1 VQIVAHAPKVLAVGI
16 DAPRAPLDKKLISQE
31 ISRYWRVSVVEV
43 TGSTQDDLFQLA
55 SSGTAI
61 PKTILASEYQTS
73 GRGRLDRTFEAAS
86 HSALTFSIY
95 IEPKV
100 ARDEWSF
107 LTLLAG
113 VSVHEALHALDPQ
126 ISVGVKWP
134 NDLLIGEKK
143 FVGMIAQATEK
154 GVVLGI
160 GVNVGMSAKELPVP
174 NATSL
179 AIEGFSVLDRNLI
192 LAAIINHFE
201 INLEMWEHD
210 KSFLAEYRV
219 ASVTIGS
226 EVEVT
231 LPGGEVIQSKAID
244 VSDSGALMLADGR
257 EVTVGDVVHLR

>member
-1 VQIVAHAPKVLAVGI
+1 
-16 DAPRAPLDKKLISQE
+16 
-31 ISRYWRVSVVEV
+31 VVEV

-55 SSGTAI
+55 STDAAI

-73 GRGRLDRTFEAAS
+73 GRGRLDRTFSAPS
-86 HSALTFSIY
+86 MSALTFSIY

-100 ARDEWSF
+100 DKEEWSF

-113 VSVHEALHALDPQ
+113 LSVHEALHALDPQ
-126 ISVGVKWP
+126 VSVGIKWP

-143 FVGMIAQATEK
+143 FAGMIAQATHK

-160 GVNVGMSAKELPVP
+160 GINVGMTAEELPVD

-179 AIEGFSVLDRNLI
+179 AIEEFAVLDRNEI

-201 INLEMWEHD
+201 INVEMWEHD
-210 KSFLAEYRV
+210 KSFLAEYRS
-219 ASVTIGS
+219 ASETIGRD
-226 EVEVT
+226 VDVT
-231 LPGGEVIQSKAID
+231 LPDGEVIHAKAVDI
-244 VSDSGALMLADGR
+244 SNAGALLLEDGS

>member
-1 VQIVAHAPKVLAVGI
+1 
-16 DAPRAPLDKKLISQE
+16 
-31 ISRYWRVSVVEV
+31 VVEV

-55 SSGTAI
+55 SSNDVF

-73 GRGRLDRTFEAAS
+73 GRGRLDRTFTAAPM
-86 HSALTFSIY
+86 SALTFSIY
-95 IEPKV
+95 VEPKV
-100 ARDEWSF
+100 ERDEWSF

-113 VSVHEALHALDPQ
+113 LSVHEALASLDPQ
-126 ISVGVKWP
+126 VDVGVKWP

-143 FVGMIAQATEK
+143 FAGMIAQVTKK

-160 GVNVGMSAKELPVP
+160 GINVAMEADELPVE

-179 AIEGFSVLDRNLI
+179 ALEGFITLDRNKI

-201 INLEMWEHD
+201 INMEMWEHD
-210 KSFLAEYRV
+210 KSFLAEYRS
-219 ASVTIGS
+219 ASVTIGK

-231 LPGGEVIQSKAID
+231 LPGGEILRSKAID
-244 VSDSGALMLADGR
+244 ISNAGALMLENGS

>member
-1 VQIVAHAPKVLAVGI
+1 VST
-16 DAPRAPLDKKLISQE
+16 DAPRAPLDKRLISQE

-55 SSGTAI
+55 SSGNAI
-61 PKTILASEYQTS
+61 PKTILASEFQSS
-73 GRGRLDRTFEAAS
+73 GRGRLDRTFEAAP
-86 HSALTFSIY
+86 HSALTFSMY
-95 IEPKV
+95 VEPKV
-100 ARDEWSF
+100 EKEEWSF

-113 VSVHEALHALDPQ
+113 LSVHEALHTLDPQ

-160 GVNVGMSAKELPVP
+160 GINVGMSKEELPVS

-179 AIEGFSVLDRNLI
+179 AIEGFAILDRNQI

-201 INLEMWEHD
+201 INVEMWEHD
-210 KSFLAEYRV
+210 KSFLAEYRS
-219 ASVTIGS
+219 ASVTLGS
-226 EVEVT
+226 DVEVT
-231 LPGGEVIQSKAID
+231 LPGGDVIQSKAVDI
-244 VSDSGALMLADGR
+244 SDSGALLLADGH

>member
-1 VQIVAHAPKVLAVGI
+1 M
-16 DAPRAPLDKKLISQE
+16 
-31 ISRYWRVSVVEV
+31 VEV

-55 SSGTAI
+55 SSDSAI

-73 GRGRLDRTFEAAS
+73 GRGRLDRTFTAAPM
-86 HSALTFSIY
+86 SALTFSIY

-100 ARDEWSF
+100 ERDEWSF

-113 VSVHEALHALDPQ
+113 LSVHEALASLDPQ
-126 ISVGVKWP
+126 VSVGVKWP

-143 FVGMIAQATEK
+143 FAGMIAQATKK

-160 GVNVGMSAKELPVP
+160 GINVAMTAEELPVE

-179 AIEGFSVLDRNLI
+179 TLEGFANLDRNEI

-201 INLEMWEHD
+201 INVEMWEHD
-210 KSFLAEYRV
+210 KSFLAEYRSTS
-219 ASVTIGS
+219 ATIGK

-231 LPGGEVIQSKAID
+231 LPGGELVRSKAVDI
-244 VSDSGALMLADGR
+244 SNAGALLLENGS

>member
-1 VQIVAHAPKVLAVGI
+1 
-16 DAPRAPLDKKLISQE
+16 
-31 ISRYWRVSVVEV
+31 VVEV

-55 SSGTAI
+55 SSDSAI

-73 GRGRLDRTFEAAS
+73 GRGRLDRTFTAAPM
-86 HSALTFSIY
+86 SALTFSIY

-100 ARDEWSF
+100 ERDEWSF

-113 VSVHEALHALDPQ
+113 LSVHEALASLDPQ
-126 ISVGVKWP
+126 VSVGVKWP

-143 FVGMIAQATEK
+143 FAGMIAQATKK

-160 GVNVGMSAKELPVP
+160 GINVAMTAEELPVE

-179 AIEGFSVLDRNLI
+179 TLEGFANLDRNEI

-201 INLEMWEHD
+201 INVEMWEHD
-210 KSFLAEYRV
+210 KSFLAEYRS
-219 ASVTIGS
+219 ASATIGK

-231 LPGGEVIQSKAID
+231 LPGGELVRSKAVDI
-244 VSDSGALMLADGR
+244 SNAGALLLENGS

>member
-1 VQIVAHAPKVLAVGI
+1 M
-16 DAPRAPLDKKLISQE
+16 
-31 ISRYWRVSVVEV
+31 VEV

-55 SSGTAI
+55 SSDSAI

-73 GRGRLDRTFEAAS
+73 GRGRLDRTFTAAPM
-86 HSALTFSIY
+86 SALTFSIY

-100 ARDEWSF
+100 ERDEWSF

-113 VSVHEALHALDPQ
+113 LSVHEALASLDPQ
-126 ISVGVKWP
+126 VSVGVKWP

-143 FVGMIAQATEK
+143 FAGMIAQATKK

-160 GVNVGMSAKELPVP
+160 GINVAMTAEELPVE

-179 AIEGFSVLDRNLI
+179 TLEGFANLDRNEI

-201 INLEMWEHD
+201 INVEMWEHD
-210 KSFLAEYRV
+210 KSFLAEYRS
-219 ASVTIGS
+219 ASATIGK

-231 LPGGEVIQSKAID
+231 LPGGELVRSKAVDI
-244 VSDSGALMLADGR
+244 SNAGALLLENGC